1 MEGGSKGNDYAL
13 KYKDAKELQEKIN
26 NYFAKCDEEHRPYTI
41 CGLALFLGVHRE
53 TILNY
58 SKREEYADIISA
70 AKLRI
75 ETQLEESLYRLGN
88 NSGVIFNL
96 KNNYGWKDTV
106 EVKNNHSIGRVE
118 ELLDK
123 IEEEAKKWY

>member
-1 MEGGSKGNDYAL
+1 MEGGIKGNDYAL
-13 KYKDAKELQEKIN
+13 KYKDAKELKEKIDK
-26 NYFAKCDEEHRPYTI
+26 YFKTCDEQHRPYTI

-58 SKREEYADIISA
+58 SKREEYADIMSA
-70 AKLRI
+70 ARLRI

-118 ELLDK
+118 ELLEK
-123 IEEEAKKWY
+123 LEEEAKK

>member
-1 MEGGSKGNDYAL
+1 MEGSSKGNDYAL
-13 KYKDAKELQEKIN
+13 KYKDAKELKEKIDK
-26 NYFAKCDEEHRPYTI
+26 YFKTCDEQHRPYTI

-53 TILNY
+53 TVLNY
-58 SKREEYADIISA
+58 SKREAYADIMSA
-70 AKLRI
+70 ARLRI

-106 EVKNNHSIGRVE
+106 EVNNNHSIGKVE
-118 ELLDK
+118 ELLEK
-123 IEEEAKKWY
+123 LEEEAKK